1 MENKRNSI
9 VGTSGPRPV
18 GIICALEVELKDL
31 LAELRDREDVAFNG
45 YEFHCGRF
53 GEIPAVL
60 VQCGVGKVNAAR
72 GTQMLIDAFGP
83 CCVINSGIAGGT
95 KPGLAIGDIVIGEDL
110 AQHDFDVTAFGYA
123 LGYMCTGENS
133 SEPTRFTAESVL
145 VEELER
151 AARTAAPERGVHR
164 GRIVSGD
171 QFISGAEKKKQLRE
185 AFNAVCAEMES
196 AAIAQT
202 CQYAGVPFGI
212 LRVISDLADGTAPES
227 YDRFERTSADLSAAV
242 ILEFL
247 KIHRK
252 LRAE

>member
-1 MENKRNSI
+1 MENKRNGI

-31 LAELRDREDVAFNG
+31 LAELRDREDVVFNG

-72 GTQMLIDAFGP
+72 GTQMLLEAFGG

-95 KPGLAIGDIVIGEDL
+95 KPGLAIGDIVIGKDL

-133 SEPTRFTAESVL
+133 NEPTRFTAEPVL
-145 VEELER
+145 VEELEQ
-151 AARTAAPERGVHR
+151 AAYKFVDLYREGGEMHIRGGVAR
-164 GRIVSGD
+164 LI
-171 QFISGAEKKKQLRE
+171 
-185 AFNAVCAEMES
+185 ES
-196 AAIAQT
+196 AVFTKEKMEAM
-202 CQYAGVPFGI
+202 GI
-212 LRVISDLADGTAPES
+212 PEGTLPTGWWIGFQVTDADVWEKVKDGTYSMFSIEGEAKRVEVEDEES
-227 YDRFERTSADLSAAV
+227 DQ
-242 ILEFL
+242 
-247 KIHRK
+247 
-252 LRAE
+252 

>member
-1 MENKRNSI
+1 MENKRNGI
-9 VGTSGPRPV
+9 VGTLDPRPV

-31 LAELRDREDVAFNG
+31 LAELRDREDVVFNG

-123 LGYMCTGENS
+123 LGYMCTEREQH
-133 SEPTRFTAESVL
+133 EPTRFTAEPVL
-145 VEELER
+145 VEELEQAAQGGAGTRR
-151 AARTAAPERGVHR
+151 APWPNRQRRPVHFRSREEETAPGGVQCGVRRDGKCGHR
-164 GRIVSGD
+164 QTPIR
-171 QFISGAEKKKQLRE
+171 R
-185 AFNAVCAEMES
+185 S
-196 AAIAQT
+196 A
-202 CQYAGVPFGI
+202 FGI
-212 LRVISDLADGTAPES
+212 LRVGISIWPTNGTGILRSVRARQRRSVCGSDFGIPENPPEAPG
-227 YDRFERTSADLSAAV
+227 R
-242 ILEFL
+242 IM
-247 KIHRK
+247 
-252 LRAE
+252 

>member
-1 MENKRNSI
+1 MPFLLFSI
-9 VGTSGPRPV
+9 VVIHP
-18 GIICALEVELKDL
+18 
-31 LAELRDREDVAFNG
+31 
-45 YEFHCGRF
+45 FHSPILQHVQHVLCRRF
-53 GEIPAVL
+53 GTRQIVLQIVAALLPARSRNLPVEIPAVL

-145 VEELER
+145 VEELEQ

>member
-1 MENKRNSI
+1 M
-9 VGTSGPRPV
+9 

-31 LAELRDREDVAFNG
+31 LAELRDREDVVFNG

-95 KPGLAIGDIVIGEDL
+95 KPGLAIGDIVIGKDL

-133 SEPTRFTAESVL
+133 NEPTRFTAEPVL
-145 VEELER
+145 VEELEQ
-151 AARTAAPERGVHR
+151 AARTLGARDSRIIWKHIFPNSLGTIITSCALVIPGVINSESMLSYLGIVKLGSAGSTSLGTLLSDASSIWTNYPHLMIYPALILSLLMICFNLFGNGLRDAFNPSLRGVE
-164 GRIVSGD
+164 D
-171 QFISGAEKKKQLRE
+171 
-185 AFNAVCAEMES
+185 
-196 AAIAQT
+196 
-202 CQYAGVPFGI
+202 
-212 LRVISDLADGTAPES
+212 
-227 YDRFERTSADLSAAV
+227 
-242 ILEFL
+242 
-247 KIHRK
+247 
-252 LRAE
+252 

>member
-1 MENKRNSI
+1 MLTGLLYAMPGEIKSLLPEGAEPER
-9 VGTSGPRPV
+9 
-18 GIICALEVELKDL
+18 VE
-31 LAELRDREDVAFNG
+31 AGVPFYRIREDVVAC
-45 YEFHCGRF
+45 CG
-53 GEIPAVL
+53 
-60 VQCGVGKVNAAR
+60 GVGKVNAAR

-95 KPGLAIGDIVIGEDL
+95 KPGLAIGDIVIGKDL

-133 SEPTRFTAESVL
+133 NEPTRFTAEPVL
-145 VEELER
+145 VEELEQ

-185 AFNAVCAEMES
+185 VFDAVCAEMES

>member
-1 MENKRNSI
+1 MENKRNGI

-31 LAELRDREDVAFNG
+31 LAELRDRENVVFNG

-133 SEPTRFTAESVL
+133 NEPTRFTAEPVL
-145 VEELER
+145 VEELEQ

-164 GRIVSGD
+164 GRPVHFRSREEETAPGGVQCGVRGDGKCGHRPDLPIRRSAFRHSPGNLGSGRRN
-171 QFISGAEKKKQLRE
+171 G
-185 AFNAVCAEMES
+185 
-196 AAIAQT
+196 T
-202 CQYAGVPFGI
+202 GI
-212 LRVISDLADGTAPES
+212 LRSVRAHQRRPVCGSDFGIPENPPEAPG
-227 YDRFERTSADLSAAV
+227 R
-242 ILEFL
+242 IM
-247 KIHRK
+247 
-252 LRAE
+252 

>member
-1 MENKRNSI
+1 MENKRNGI
-9 VGTSGPRPV
+9 VGTSGQRPV

-31 LAELRDREDVAFNG
+31 LAELRDREDVVFNG

-133 SEPTRFTAESVL
+133 NEPTRFTAEPVL
-145 VEELER
+145 VEELEQ

-227 YDRFERTSADLSAAV
+227 YDWFECASADLSAAV